1 MKSYSLCFNCDIRRI
16 YFKDYSCAKNKNIML
31 STNSSVPSWLVWF
44 KYIGWFL
51 YTNELLTINQWEGV
65 EVNTCPDPT
74 KPIPP
79 CYTSGDQIIEAQ
91 GFDKVQ

>member
-1 MKSYSLCFNCDIRRI
+1 MYD
-16 YFKDYSCAKNKNIML
+16 KNDKL

-65 EVNTCPDPT
+65 ELNTCPNGT

-79 CYTSGDQIIEAQ
+79 CYTSGDEIIEAQ
-91 GFDKVQ
+91 GFDKV

>member
-1 MKSYSLCFNCDIRRI
+1 MKISSLCFYSGIRRI
-16 YFKDYSCAKNKNIML
+16 YLQGSFLYDENIIL
-31 STNSSVPSWLVWF
+31 SLNSSVPSWLVWF